1 MYLNFSC
8 PIRWAMLSG
17 VPVRRLSTQMT
28 SSPWSSR
35 WSQRWLPMNPAPPV
49 IRTLSPMAWFPPRP
63 FEPGHYNVMSGGI
76 ALRELWR
83 RLGRLVIPAL
93 AWALIR
99 ITRRTMRL
107 THVGRHVTEALT
119 GAGRPY
125 IHAFWHGHLFLMPY
139 SYKGRGIAILISAH
153 HDGELIARTMTLFG
167 HETIRGSTT
176 SGGAAALKAVLR
188 ALRSGVDCGF
198 TPDGPRWPRHRVQMG
213 VIQAARLGGA
223 PIVPV
228 AFSASRKRTLGSW
241 DGFLI
246 PYPFSRGVFVYGEP
260 IEVPHG
266 ADGAQME

>member
-1 MYLNFSC
+1 M
-8 PIRWAMLSG
+8 
-17 VPVRRLSTQMT
+17 
-28 SSPWSSR
+28 
-35 WSQRWLPMNPAPPV
+35 
-49 IRTLSPMAWFPPRP
+49 
-63 FEPGHYNVMSGGI
+63 
-76 ALRELWR
+76 RELVR

-107 THVGRHVTEALT
+107 TLVSRHVTDALS

-139 SYKGRGIAILISAH
+139 SYTGRRIAVLISAH
-153 HDGELIARTMTLFG
+153 HDGELIARTMSLFG

-176 SGGAAALKAVLR
+176 SGGATALKAAVR
-188 ALRSGVDCGF
+188 ALRSGVDVGI
-198 TPDGPRWPRHRVQMG
+198 TPDGPRGPRHRVQMG

-228 AFSASRKRTLGSW
+228 AFSASRKKTLGSW
-241 DGFLI
+241 DGFMI

-260 IEVPHG
+260 MEVPPG
-266 ADGAQME
+266 ADAAHLESARQALEQRMQDLTARAEALASQPGALEMGPRRV